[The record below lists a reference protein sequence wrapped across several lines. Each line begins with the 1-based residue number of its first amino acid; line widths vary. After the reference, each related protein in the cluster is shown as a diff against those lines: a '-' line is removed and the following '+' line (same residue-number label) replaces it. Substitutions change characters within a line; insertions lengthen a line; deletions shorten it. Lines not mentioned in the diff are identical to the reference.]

1 MDENLYDGIALP
13 EIYRLNGG
21 FIREFREIYLE
32 VDGFLSE
39 FEWELFGEIAK
50 LTTLKIIFQ
59 TSKFN
64 KKLILKLAEISGID
78 ASEFGLYG
86 EFELNLSSRELKKT
100 GVVRKNPLVLKR
112 SFNAKSLQTA
122 YTMAK
127 TSEFV
132 ADGIKQIGR
141 VHV

>member
-1 MDENLYDGIALP
+1 MGILEAVLARYKELLADENLYDGIALP

-21 FIREFREIYLE
+21 FVKEFREINLE

-39 FEWELFGEIAK
+39 FEWELFSETAK

-64 KKLILKLAEISGID
+64 KKLISKLAEISGIE

-86 EFELNLSSRELKKT
+86 EFELNLSSAR
-100 GVVRKNPLVLKR
+100 PR
-112 SFNAKSLQTA
+112 SARVNFR
-122 YTMAK
+122 
-127 TSEFV
+127 
-132 ADGIKQIGR
+132 QI
-141 VHV
+141 